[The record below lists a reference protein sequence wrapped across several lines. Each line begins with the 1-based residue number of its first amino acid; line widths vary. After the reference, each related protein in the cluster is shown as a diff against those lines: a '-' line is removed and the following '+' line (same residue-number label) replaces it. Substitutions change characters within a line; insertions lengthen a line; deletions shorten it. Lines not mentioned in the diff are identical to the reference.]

1 MIFTMINVTPI
12 YKEINDRDPEA
23 VYNAVRGENTY
34 LLESC
39 EGGEKVAR
47 YSFIGFNPAAK
58 LTVNN
63 GVIDFNISDPT
74 LKDLKIKGG
83 NPLEVLRNLMQQFSF
98 KEKSPSRFFGGFV
111 GYFSYDLVKYFIDL
125 KGNARDDLKEP
136 DCEFIL
142 AKNNIILDHKKGKT
156 YLISHQ
162 FHREKDIDKELI
174 EKELREIASEF
185 PESPTLREGET
196 QKNLKNFSS
205 NITRKEFMSNVEVA
219 RDYIYSGDIVQ
230 VVLSQRL
237 ETESLGDK
245 FLIYRNLKEINPS
258 PYMYYLDFGV
268 RKIVGSSPEMLAR
281 VEGRRVETYPIAGTR
296 PRGKTSGEDERLER
310 EMLEDEKER
319 AEHVMLVDLG
329 RNDVGRVAKYGTV
342 KVTKFMEVEK
352 YSHVQHMVSEV
363 TGELKKDID
372 EFDAFQ
378 SIFPAGT
385 VSGAPKVRAMEIID
399 ELEPTK
405 RGIYSGAV
413 GYFSFNRN
421 IDTAIT
427 IRTIVFE
434 RDKAY
439 IQAGAGIVADSKPE
453 NEYLET
459 MNKAKGMLKALE
471 VRE

>member
-1 MIFTMINVTPI
+1 MTTKDEHIEK
-12 YKEINDRDPEA
+12 YKICKEKYSRFA
-23 VYNAVRGENTY
+23 KSLSQLLKQ
-34 LLESC
+34 LLES
-39 EGGEKVAR
+39 
-47 YSFIGFNPAAK
+47 S
-58 LTVNN
+58 
-63 GVIDFNISDPT
+63 S
-74 LKDLKIKGG
+74 IKF
-83 NPLEVLRNLMQQFSF
+83 QQVTF
-98 KEKSPSRFFGGFV
+98 
-111 GYFSYDLVKYFIDL
+111 
-125 KGNARDDLKEP
+125 
-136 DCEFIL
+136 
-142 AKNNIILDHKKGKT
+142 
-156 YLISHQ
+156 
-162 FHREKDIDKELI
+162 REKDIDKELI
-174 EKELREIASEF
+174 DKELREIASEF

-237 ETESLGDK
+237 ETESTGDK

-296 PRGKTSGEDERLER
+296 PRGKTPEEDEKLER
-310 EMLEDEKER
+310 EMLADEKER

-363 TGELKKDID
+363 TGELKRGMD

-413 GYFSFNRN
+413 GYFSFNGN

-453 NEYLET
+453 NEYIET